1 VPSSDHEGL
10 RRISVDLPIGLI
22 DRFDE
27 LKDQWGLRR
36 RGAVLERLLETL
48 FDDNENPEED
58 KDLPFT
64 STSIVNLEE
73 NQLEI
78 KDIQE
83 NSYIEDNAIILI
95 NSDKIE
101 KVSSNSEETKV
112 ELNLSK
118 NSDVSKLKN
127 RQTKGIDLP
136 GFIRKKTERL
146 KTSLGKTRSPD
157 KDYHS
162 IIHSIN
168 PSVVHACIDEAISH
182 WIALYGNKPKDEVIE
197 AGMIWIAREIW
208 PYLDDTDNLPFTWF
222 AANKLMKRFCPSWE
236 KKEPSFELIMV
247 IAGVLE
253 DPFATNTLRDRI
265 PTLIRRFVNSFKRRH
280 NVTSF
285 QTLESTMTI
294 HGALRLLDLPVTAG
308 KSISLSTV
316 RDAYKKLALSNHPD
330 SGGSTEAM
338 RKVNEA
344 YQLLKDLYKK
354 KDKQYQ

>member
-1 VPSSDHEGL
+1 MPSSDNEGL
-10 RRISVDLPIGLI
+10 RRISVDLPNDLI
-22 DRFDE
+22 VRFDE

-48 FDDNENPEED
+48 FEETEGLEKD
-58 KDLPFT
+58 KEVPI
-64 STSIVNLEE
+64 TSIHNDSYHE

-83 NSYIEDNAIILI
+83 NAYIEDKSIILI

-101 KVSSNSEETKV
+101 KKSSKTKETTEEVIDIKFSNQTHP
-112 ELNLSK
+112 EYNK
-118 NSDVSKLKN
+118 N
-127 RQTKGIDLP
+127 KGIDLP
-136 GFIRKKTERL
+136 GFIRRKTERL
-146 KTSLGKTRSPD
+146 KTSLGKTSNPD

-168 PSVVHACIDEAISH
+168 NSLIQASVDEALSH
-182 WIALYGNKPKDEVIE
+182 WISLYGTRPKDEVIE

-208 PYLDDTDNLPFTWF
+208 PYIDDTDNLPFTWF
-222 AANKLMKRFCPSWE
+222 AANKLMARFCPSWE
-236 KKEPSFELIMV
+236 NKEPSFELIIV

-253 DPFATNTLRDRI
+253 DPFSTNTLRDRI

-294 HGALRLLDLPVTAG
+294 HGALRLLELPITAG

-338 RKVNEA
+338 RKLNEA
-344 YQLLKDLYKK
+344 YQLLKDLYKRREK
-354 KDKQYQ
+354 